1 LLPTSIRQ
9 HGFRIADLKGVDVSF
24 NVEVMLVSIF
34 ENKTYCG
41 AQRKGID
48 GEEIPEYATHS
59 QCTSSHKAS

>member
-1 LLPTSIRQ
+1 
-9 HGFRIADLKGVDVSF
+9 LKGVDVSF

-41 AQRKGID
+41 PQRKGID

-59 QCTSSHKAS
+59 QCTSSHKASWYVPIWFVPTIFS